1 MEAAGRQ
8 RIDKWLWF
16 ARVVKTRSLAQDLA
30 QSGHVRLNGER
41 VKASSHIV
49 REGDVLTIGLE
60 SRVRVLKVRGFA
72 EKRGAAPLAEAL
84 YEDLSPPPPVRSDVA
99 PVEASGIRDA
109 GAGRP
114 TKRERRETDR
124 LLDEN

>member
-41 VKASSHIV
+41 VTASSHIV
-49 REGDVLTIGLE
+49 RNGDVLTIGLE

-72 EKRGAAPLAEAL
+72 ERRGAAPVAQTL
-84 YEDLSPPPPVRSDVA
+84 YEDLSPPAPARDRLA
-99 PVEASGIRDA
+99 PVAVVGVRDA

-114 TKRERRETDR
+114 TKRERRQTDR
-124 LLDEN
+124 LLDDD